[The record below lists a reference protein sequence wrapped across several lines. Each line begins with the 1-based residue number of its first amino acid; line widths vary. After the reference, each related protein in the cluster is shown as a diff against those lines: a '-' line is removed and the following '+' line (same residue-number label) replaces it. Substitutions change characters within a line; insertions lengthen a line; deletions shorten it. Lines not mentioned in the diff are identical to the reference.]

1 MSASSSGFPAT
12 VQVYQAAGAPVP
24 FLIGTRARSPIARPS
39 QVCYPA
45 RVREIALLSSRIH
58 VGPGALAAAE
68 LPMPT
73 SATAA
78 LLLTDRNCLKYAAAV
93 EQRLKHAGI
102 AAHRAV
108 LPAGEVQKSLA
119 TAGRLHQ
126 RMARAGLDRKSAV
139 FAIGGGVISD
149 LGGFVASTYMRGIR
163 VYLFPTTLLGQVDAA
178 IGGKTGVNL
187 PQGKNL
193 VGTFYQPAAVFC
205 DPAVLRT
212 LPPREYV
219 SGLGE
224 VVKYGMIR
232 DAALFEYIGSNIE
245 GIRSRDPQVLDEIVY
260 RCVAIKADVV
270 SKDEKESGERA
281 ILNYGHT
288 IGHALEAAGDYKV
301 LQHGEAVSIGMEA
314 EAILS
319 MELGIAPLELLAA
332 QNRLLK
338 LCGLPTRV
346 KKMPERKVLAALKL
360 DKKNI
365 SGRTRFVLPEAI
377 GKVRWG
383 VEVPPNLIAAVLRTV
398 TA

>member
-1 MSASSSGFPAT
+1 M
-12 VQVYQAAGAPVP
+12 
-24 FLIGTRARSPIARPS
+24 
-39 QVCYPA
+39 
-45 RVREIALLSSRIH
+45 REIPLLSSRIF
-58 VGPGALAAAE
+58 VGPGSLAAPGA
-68 LPMPT
+68 LG
-73 SATAA
+73 ATGAF
-78 LLLTDRNCLKYAAAV
+78 LLTDRNCLPYARRVESGLKAAGTPV
-93 EQRLKHAGI
+93 
-102 AAHRAV
+102 HRIV
-108 LPAGEVQKSLA
+108 LPAGEAQKSLA
-119 TAGRLHQ
+119 TAGRIH
-126 RMARAGLDRKSAV
+126 REMANAGLDRKSAI
-139 FAIGGGVISD
+139 FAVGGGVITD
-149 LGGFVASTYMRGIR
+149 LGGFVASTYMRGIAVR
-163 VYLFPTTLLGQVDAA
+163 LFPTTLLGQVDAA

-193 VGTFYQPAAVFC
+193 VGTFHQPEAVFC
-205 DPAVLRT
+205 DPAVLKT

-232 DAALFEYIGSNIE
+232 DAELFEYIGRNIE
-245 GIRSRDPQVLDEIVY
+245 GIRSRDPEVLDEIVY

-270 SKDEKESGERA
+270 TKDEKESGERA

-288 IGHALEAAGDYKV
+288 IGHALEAAGAYKV

-332 QNRLLK
+332 QNKLLK

-346 KKMPERKVLAALKL
+346 KKMPEKKVLAALKL
-360 DKKNI
+360 DKKNV
-365 SGRTRFVLPEAI
+365 SGKTRFVLPEAI

-383 VEVPPNLIAAVLRTV
+383 IEVPPDLITAALRTI